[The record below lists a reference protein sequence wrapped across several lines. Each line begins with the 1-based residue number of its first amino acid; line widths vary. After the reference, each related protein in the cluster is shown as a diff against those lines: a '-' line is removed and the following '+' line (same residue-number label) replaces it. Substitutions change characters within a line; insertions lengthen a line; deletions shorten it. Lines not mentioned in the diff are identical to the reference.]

1 MIFKNFGLPAYLGSK
16 SWR

>member
-16 SWR
+16 SGR